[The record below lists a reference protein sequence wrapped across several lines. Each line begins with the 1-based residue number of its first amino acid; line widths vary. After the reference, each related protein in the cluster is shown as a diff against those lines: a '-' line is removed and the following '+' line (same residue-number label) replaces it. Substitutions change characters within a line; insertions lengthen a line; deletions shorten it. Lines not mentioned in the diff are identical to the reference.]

1 MAPDDTNTNQSTGVT
16 DTMKTGRQSRNAK
29 RGSFGASGRRGS
41 ETGQSRS
48 GRSSGSTM
56 SGEDTGVSALSR
68 RAKRMMNDA
77 GEWAEETTGALP
89 RLAKNLHLPSPSLP
103 SITDANPL
111 VLGAVGLGL
120 GVIIGALLPRNMI
133 DSSMHGLGMSSG
145 GRSSRSQDSSSDET
159 SRSSGRSTSR
169 SSRSGSGRGRSR
181 KAVKS

>member
-1 MAPDDTNTNQSTGVT
+1 MAPDDTNTTNQSTGLT
-16 DTMKTGRQSRNAK
+16 DTTKTGRQSRDAK
-29 RGSFGASGRRGS
+29 RGSFGESGRRGS
-41 ETGQSRS
+41 EPSQSRP
-48 GRSSGSTM
+48 GRGSSM
-56 SGEDTGVSALSR
+56 SEGTSSLNR

-89 RLAKNLHLPSPSLP
+89 RIAKNLHLPSPSLP

-133 DSSMHGLGMSSG
+133 DSSMHGLGMSNG
-145 GRSSRSQDSSSDET
+145 GRSSRTQDSSSEET

-169 SSRSGSGRGRSR
+169 SSRGGSGRGRSR